1 LFAFFFRAAHEG
13 AEIGFGRHHLGS
25 AGGAVKRPVGQRA
38 HLGVAALLAG
48 VFAHSVRKGGY
59 LLKRPYGAATEG
71 AATGLA
77 LGRAR
82 E

>member
-1 LFAFFFRAAHEG
+1 MFALFFRAAHYG
-13 AEIGFGRHHLGS
+13 AEIGFARHHLGS

-38 HLGVAALLAG
+38 HLGVSALLAG

-59 LLKRPYGAATEG
+59 LLKRPYDAATKG
-71 AATGLA
+71 APTGLA